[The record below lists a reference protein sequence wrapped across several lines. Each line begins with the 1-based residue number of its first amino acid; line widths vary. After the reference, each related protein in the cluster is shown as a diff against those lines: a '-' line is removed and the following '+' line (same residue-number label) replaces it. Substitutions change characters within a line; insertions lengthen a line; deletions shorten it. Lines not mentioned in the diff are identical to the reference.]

1 MTDADPTILYLGD
14 DDLDDLTVVLD
25 AADLLDEEQRA
36 VGYADDELAN
46 AVSNISVLAGID
58 MKEVRRKR
66 EEEEEGIR

>member
-1 MTDADPTILYLGD
+1 MTDADPTILYLDD

-36 VGYADDELAN
+36 VGYEDDELTN

-66 EEEEEGIR
+66 EEEEGIR

>member
-66 EEEEEGIR
+66 EEEEGIR